1 MQECCLRRHCKRP
14 ALSVHVMLQAAMA
27 VTCKQTTVS
36 GWAMHEI
43 IYLGEKVF
51 RKAQANGKA

>member
-1 MQECCLRRHCKRP
+1 
-14 ALSVHVMLQAAMA
+14 MLQAAMA
-27 VTCKQTTVS
+27 ITCKQTTVS
-36 GWAMHEI
+36 GWAMYEI